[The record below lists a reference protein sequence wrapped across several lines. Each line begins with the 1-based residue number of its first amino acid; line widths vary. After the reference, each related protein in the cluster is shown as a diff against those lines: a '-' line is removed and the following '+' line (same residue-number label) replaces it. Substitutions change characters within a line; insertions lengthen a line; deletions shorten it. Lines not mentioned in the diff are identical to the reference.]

1 MTEHTRPLIAITP
14 RSEARTSGEPALF
27 AQQCLVDAVVAA
39 GGTPVVLGAPLPFEA
54 LDAVARSFDG
64 FIVPGGLDIDPARYG
79 QQPHEAC
86 GPTSELRDELELS
99 LIPRAVAANKP
110 LLGICR
116 GCQAINVALG
126 GTLWQDLP
134 SQPQATPDWHEP
146 PLRHR
151 QDEPYDK
158 PAHTVAVAPH
168 GLLASVLGGA
178 PERLGVNSLH
188 HQCVRAVAPGLVASA
203 WAPDGV
209 VEAVE
214 MPTARFVL
222 GVQWH
227 PEFLWR
233 TDPAAFSLFEA
244 LVRAAGMEQ
253 NARP

>member
-1 MTEHTRPLIAITP
+1 MTEHARPLIAITP
-14 RSEARTSGEPALF
+14 RSEARASGEPALF

-39 GGTPVVLGAPLPFEA
+39 GGAPVVLGAPLPSEA
-54 LDAVARSFDG
+54 LDALVRSFDG
-64 FIVPGGLDIDPARYG
+64 FLVPGGLDIDPACYG

-86 GPTSELRDELELS
+86 GPTSKLRDELECA
-99 LIPRAVAANKP
+99 LIPRIAAANKP

-134 SQPQATPDWHEP
+134 SQPEATPGWHEP
-146 PLRHR
+146 PLCHR
-151 QDEPYDK
+151 QGEPYEE
-158 PAHTVAVAPH
+158 PAHTVTIAPRS
-168 GLLASVLGGA
+168 LLASVLGAA
-178 PERLGVNSLH
+178 PEHLGVNSLH
-188 HQCVRAVAPGLVASA
+188 HQCVRTVAPGLAASA

-214 MPTARFVL
+214 MPAARFVL

-233 TDPAAFSLFEA
+233 TDPAAFALFAA
-244 LVRAAGMEQ
+244 LVIAARDD
-253 NARP
+253 AA

>member
-1 MTEHTRPLIAITP
+1 MAPHPRPLIAITP

-39 GGTPVVLGAPLPFEA
+39 GGIPVVLGAPCPKDDLGQLVGA
-54 LDAVARSFDG
+54 FDG
-64 FIVPGGLDIDPARYG
+64 FLVPGGLDIDPAHYG

-86 GPTSELRDELELS
+86 GPTSELRDELECA
-99 LIPRAVAANKP
+99 LIPLVVAADKP

-134 SQPQATPDWHEP
+134 SQPEATPSWEEP

-151 QDEPYDK
+151 QGEPYEE
-158 PAHTVAVAPH
+158 PVHTVAVTP
-168 GLLASVLGGA
+168 GSLLASALGRA
-178 PERLGVNSLH
+178 PEHLGVNSLH
-188 HQCVRAVAPGLVASA
+188 HQSVRVAAPGLAMSA

-214 MPTARFVL
+214 KPSARFVL

-233 TDPAAFSLFEA
+233 ADPAAFALFEA
-244 LVRAAGMEQ
+244 LVRAAGDG
-253 NARP
+253 AV